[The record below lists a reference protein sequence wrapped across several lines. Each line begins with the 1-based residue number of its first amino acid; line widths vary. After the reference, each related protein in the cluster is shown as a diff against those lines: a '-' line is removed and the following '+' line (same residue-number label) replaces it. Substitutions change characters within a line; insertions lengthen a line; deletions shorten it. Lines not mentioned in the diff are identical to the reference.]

1 MAMKVDPFSRP
12 SMFPDAAEWKAQLEA
27 VKAARHAEELA
38 QRQKEAEHEALVKSW
53 QLEVQEMKVERTAAL
68 QKAAEVEEHARRQVQ
83 DYHWATAKQ
92 LQEMEE
98 RITQLQSLLGEERA
112 AHAVELAHQADLV
125 QQVRR
130 ECDMQIREAEHRHR
144 AELAAEQERVRE
156 AHEMVELIQ
165 ERANKDVTAARAREE
180 ARIAEIRAQAETR
193 TRELEKKMREEASM
207 RDHHLIERQRLMEEA
222 LYAHGQEK
230 EMAIRG
236 AQRHLAAMEQEL
248 QLSNDQ
254 REMLFAQKEERL
266 KEVEETAKRNTDEM
280 VKHHKELL
288 DLERALHART
298 MERTMDRVVH
308 HLKLTPEQQLL
319 EDASPS

>member
-12 SMFPDAAEWKAQLEA
+12 SMFPDAVEWKAQLEA
-27 VKAARHAEELA
+27 MKAARRAEELA
-38 QRQKEAEHEALVKSW
+38 QQQREAEQDALVKSW
-53 QLEVQEMKVERTAAL
+53 QLEVEQMKVERNSAV
-68 QKAAEVEEHARRQVQ
+68 QKAEEAEEHARRQVQ

-98 RITQLQSLLGEERA
+98 RITQLQSLLNEERS

-125 QQVRR
+125 AQVRR
-130 ECDMQIREAEHRHR
+130 EADMQIREAEHRHR

-180 ARIAEIRAQAETR
+180 ARIAKIRSEAETR

-230 EMAIRG
+230 ADAIRS

-254 REMLFAQKEERL
+254 RDLLFSQKEERL
-266 KEVEETAKRNTDEM
+266 KEVEETSKRNTEEM

-298 MERTMDRVVH
+298 MERTMDRVVQ
-308 HLKLTPEQQLL
+308 HLKLTPEQQL
-319 EDASPS
+319 DAAPPP